1 MKDEVKD
8 EFRGPR
14 LERREVRESIG
25 SYRYREVEL
34 ELKGLPLVLCFVSF
48 PSTGLSLSVG
58 NPINQYLSSQVA
70 KPLSFLAPPF
80 RPVSKPLSP
89 VE

>member
-48 PSTGLSLSVG
+48 PSTGLSLCWQS
-58 NPINQYLSSQVA
+58 NQSISLQPSSQA
-70 KPLSFLAPPF
+70 SFF
-80 RPVSKPLSP
+80 LSP
-89 VE
+89 ALSPGIQAS